1 MGSAGEINGG
11 GVKNRHPCK
20 PVFFKYFVPKI
31 RDNKADYFNEQLP
44 PDQSEAS
51 CNSTNRKFV
60 FLLSFIIIIFS
71 NYSEQR
77 ELFKKEYIPLTPTQV
92 GKLSRQL
99 EAYVR
104 VYILQSIPF
113 LSPSSSTNYHD
124 LEF

>member
-51 CNSTNRKFV
+51 CN
-60 FLLSFIIIIFS
+60 
-71 NYSEQR
+71 
-77 ELFKKEYIPLTPTQV
+77 LTKHTWAESQ
-92 GKLSRQL
+92 
-99 EAYVR
+99 
-104 VYILQSIPF
+104 
-113 LSPSSSTNYHD
+113 PS
-124 LEF
+124 